1 MKTHNKINKLVFAK
15 NDIAELN
22 HLEMLEI
29 NGGSTIMGGETC
41 TGCVC
46 LSAIR
51 TIMQIEAL

>member
-1 MKTHNKINKLVFAK
+1 MKTTHTTNRLLFAK

-22 HLEMLEI
+22 ATEMITI

-46 LSAIR
+46 ISVIG